1 MIDRNY
7 PKVSKWREWAINIL
21 KRSFKESNM
30 FNDVEF
36 PKEAKRIKRVIIAGA
51 GQSLKRIFEI
61 DLKNTFVIANQSSLK
76 YLIDNKINVDLV
88 VLMDGNLAA
97 AEKLTDMVFKTGYC
111 GPIISGLHVDPMMD
125 RMKEVFYMPMFL
137 DGNKV
142 FNGILGACYPQAV
155 GSIFQVGTVV
165 GASVLVANVLMMTN
179 KIAKAPIVLV
189 GVDLSYGKVGDKVF
203 YRHIDEQTPFIPK
216 EYLVRDGEFLD
227 EVFAIYEDQL
237 KIVEKNTDI
246 PLFIHNPGSRLTK
259 FIKEWKI

>member
-7 PKVSKWREWAINIL
+7 PKISRWREWAMNVL
-21 KRSFKESNM
+21 KRSFQNVPM
-30 FNDVEF
+30 FNEVEF
-36 PKEAKRIKRVIIAGA
+36 PKSAHKAKRVIIAGA
-51 GQSLKRIFEI
+51 GQSLFRIFEL
-61 DLKNTFVIANQSSLK
+61 DLKNVFVVANQSSLK
-76 YLIDNKINVDLV
+76 YLIDNNINVDLV

-97 AEKLTDMVFKTGYC
+97 AEKLTDMVFRTGYC
-111 GPIISGLHVDPMMD
+111 GPIIAGLHVDPMMD

-137 DGNKV
+137 DGNKI
-142 FNGILGACYPQAV
+142 FNGIIGACYPRAV

-165 GASVLVANVLMMTN
+165 GASVLVANVLMMTK
-179 KIAKAPIVLV
+179 KIAEVPIVLV
-189 GVDLSYGKVGDKVF
+189 GVDLAYGKAGTKTL
-203 YRHIDEQTPFIPK
+203 YEHIDEAIVEAPK
-216 EYLVRDGEFLD
+216 EYLVRDGEILD

>member
-1 MIDRNY
+1 MN
-7 PKVSKWREWAINIL
+7 VL
-21 KRSFKESNM
+21 KRSFKDIAMVNE
-30 FNDVEF
+30 VEF
-36 PKEAKRIKRVIIAGA
+36 PKAAHKVKRVIVAGA
-51 GQSLKRIFEI
+51 GQSLFRIFEL
-61 DLKNTFVIANQSSLK
+61 DLKNAFVVANQSSLK

-97 AEKLTDMVFKTGYC
+97 AEKLTDMVFRTGYC
-111 GPIISGLHVDPMMD
+111 GPIIAGLHVDPMMD

-137 DGNKV
+137 DGNKI
-142 FNGILGACYPQAV
+142 FNGIVSACYPRAV

-165 GASVLVANVLMMTN
+165 GASILVANVLMMTK
-179 KIAKAPIVLV
+179 KIAEGPIILV
-189 GVDLSYGKVGDKVF
+189 GVDLAYGKANESHL
-203 YRHIDEQTPFIPK
+203 YEHINEELEDAPK
-216 EYLVRDGEFLD
+216 EYLVRDGEILD